1 VRGYAERREDKRMN
15 KQMMN
20 VADVAALLTQ
30 SAEEV
35 GLDAFTQLAED
46 VLEDNSPG
54 EIEAIGSFMPPELRD
69 LLPKRTLH

>member
-54 EIEAIGSFMPPELRD
+54 EIEAIGAFMPPELRD
-69 LLPKRTLH
+69 MLPKRTLH

>member
-1 VRGYAERREDKRMN
+1 MN

-20 VADVAALLTQ
+20 IEDVALLLTQ
-30 SAEEV
+30 SAQEV
-35 GLDAFTQLAED
+35 GLEAFAQLAED

-54 EIEAIGSFMPPELRD
+54 EIAAIGAFMPDELRD